1 MEYKII
7 GFNGYLVTDD
17 RQILKITQSPKGQK
31 VSTISAM
38 RPRGEEGYDYIRL
51 SRNEDGTTKRYTFP
65 LDEVFV
71 SAKLGLTP
79 GTPESR
85 AQLKKYRHERELMGK
100 VSEAVGDQMKEQ
112 EVVNL
117 LHADLVRQMKQYGFI
132 VDTDNLLVFSVSQML
147 FDFLRA
153 CSESAKTPLF
163 YEVVTKNGKTIQE
176 HPLGSIKR
184 KYFDRVLTGLRALG
198 LTYEKV
204 VKELPQDVLDHF
216 GGGNMFEEKE
226 REESRAKLGITWN
239 E

>member
-1 MEYKII
+1 MEYKVV
-7 GFNGYLVTDD
+7 GFDSYVINDELQVA
-17 RQILKITQSPKGQK
+17 KITQTSKGQK
-31 VSTISAM
+31 VKAVSAV
-38 RPRGEEGYDYIRL
+38 RPRTDCNYRYVFL
-51 SRNEDGTTKRYTFP
+51 SRKEDGATKRYSFP

-216 GGGNMFEEKE
+216 GGNMFEEKE

>member
-7 GFNGYLVTDD
+7 GFSGYRVTDD

-38 RPRGEEGYDYIRL
+38 RPRGEAGYEYVRLTRKVDGKTIR
-51 SRNEDGTTKRYTFP
+51 DTFP
-65 LDEVFV
+65 LDELYV

-85 AQLKKYRHERELMGK
+85 AQLKKFRHERELMGK

-117 LHADLVRQMKQYGFI
+117 LHADLVRQMKMYGFI

-147 FDFLRA
+147 FDYLRA
-153 CSESAKTPLF
+153 CTESAKTPLY
-163 YEVVTKNGKTIQE
+163 YEVVTKNGKTLQE
-176 HPLGSIKR
+176 HPIGPIKR
-184 KYFDRVLTGLRALG
+184 KYYDRVVTGLRALG

-204 VKELPQDVLDHF
+204 VKELPQDVMDHF
-216 GGGNMFEEKE
+216 GGNMFEEKE
-226 REESRAKLGITWN
+226 REDSRAKLGITWN